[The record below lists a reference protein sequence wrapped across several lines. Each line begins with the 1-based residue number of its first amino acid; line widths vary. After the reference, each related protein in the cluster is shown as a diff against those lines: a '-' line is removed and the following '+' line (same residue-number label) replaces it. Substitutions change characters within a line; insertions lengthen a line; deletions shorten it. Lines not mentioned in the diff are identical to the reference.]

1 MPLLCALLVAAV
13 VAPSSFFAGPAKV
26 GDSVTYRIATTLDA
40 QSAPSVST
48 IVLTWKAPAKLYAR
62 LAGGTSA
69 GVVAVTRSGDG
80 QLSLAAPNPGD
91 AAAASIATILG
102 QLNFPG
108 HLAATLD
115 GSDHT
120 QTSLNIAPPAPAS
133 TASPAPRAPATV
145 NVPLDVNLLNGSSGV
160 TLIAEGD
167 SSRNQSSYGGERGG
181 RGGMGGGWPGG
192 EMCGWHGR
200 SDRNQEQSNGKAPA
214 VDVAMQAIF
223 DQTGVLQHATY
234 RERFT
239 TQSSSGPHIVEHT
252 ITIDL
257 VN

>member
-1 MPLLCALLVAAV
+1 MPLLCALLLAAV
-13 VAPSSFFAGPAKV
+13 VAPSSFFAGPAKA

-62 LAGGTSA
+62 LVGSTPATA
-69 GVVAVTRSGDG
+69 LAVTRSVDG
-80 QLSLAAPNPGD
+80 QLSVAASNPGD
-91 AAAASIATILG
+91 PVAASIATILG

-145 NVPLDVNLLNGSSGV
+145 NVPLDVNLLNAGSGV

-167 SSRNQSSYGGERGG
+167 SSRNQTSYGGERGG
-181 RGGMGGGWPGG
+181 RGGGGWSGGGMGDWR
-192 EMCGWHGR
+192 GR
-200 SDRNQEQSNGKAPA
+200 SDRSQEQSNGKAPA